1 MKGTRGV
8 APASTDKASFGHAPF
23 ATFLILA
30 LVALGSHANA
40 ESAPASDEA
49 RISAARA
56 AVKGLG
62 EALKEQLVAAIK
74 ADGPVSAIGVCRT
87 IAPAIAEEQ
96 SRKHGLEIVRTALR
110 VRNPANAP
118 DAFERKVLEE
128 FVRKIESGADPA
140 SLENAE
146 TVTEGG
152 KSQFRYMKA
161 IPTAVEPCLA
171 CHGSDLKPEL
181 KAEVLR
187 LYPDDRATGFKAG
200 DLRGAFSVR
209 QTLK

>member
-8 APASTDKASFGHAPF
+8 GPAWTDKASFGHAPF

-49 RISAARA
+49 RLSAARA

-87 IAPAIAEEQ
+87 IAPAISEEQ
-96 SRKHGLEIVRTALR
+96 SEKHGLEIGRTALR

-128 FVRKIESGADPA
+128 FVRKIESGAEPA
-140 SLENAE
+140 SLEHAE
-146 TVTEGG
+146 IVTEGG
-152 KSQFRYMKA
+152 RSQFRYMKA

-181 KAEVLR
+181 KAEILR

-200 DLRGAFSVR
+200 DLRGAFSVK